1 MIGAGANSAGP
12 AGPGPDHL
20 SHVLPV
26 HLSDVPETELE
37 ARPPARRPA
46 YVRPND
52 DPNPRNL
59 CHKPAGGGSGV
70 IKELKGHSLEIK

>member
-46 YVRPND
+46 YVRPN
-52 DPNPRNL
+52 L